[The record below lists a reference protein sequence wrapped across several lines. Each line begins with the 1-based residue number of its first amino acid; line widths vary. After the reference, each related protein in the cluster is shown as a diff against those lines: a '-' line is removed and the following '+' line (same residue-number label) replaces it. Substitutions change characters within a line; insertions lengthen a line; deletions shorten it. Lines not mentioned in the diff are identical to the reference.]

1 MSSQVAITRLV
12 GTTPPTFDG
21 NWNGARLTITLDN
34 SAVLKLEGLG
44 RHESLPTILG
54 SKFTTVARAVE
65 RLIVMRQIDP
75 GDHATVTVSA
85 LDFD

>member
-1 MSSQVAITRLV
+1 MSANVAITRLV

-21 NWNGARLTITLDN
+21 HWNGTRLTITLDN

-44 RHESLPTILG
+44 HHEALPMILT
-54 SKFTTVARAVE
+54 SKFATISRAVD
-65 RLIVMRQIDP
+65 RLITMRHVDP
-75 GDHATVTVSA
+75 SDHATVTVSA